1 MGGFLKG
8 LAKKL
13 VFVFVVSVLLLVVS
27 GYSLYLGKS
36 IADVFVTVYL
46 ATFIMLSI
54 AFYRFKNLDIDNF
67 LRWRFFETVGY
78 GVLALFLCVVTEKM
92 FHHFVLAT
100 TALVLFFTVI
110 PSTIYVL
117 IFNKKTL
124 IK

>member
-67 LRWRFFETVGY
+67 LRWRLFETVGY
-78 GVLALFLCVVTEKM
+78 GVLALILCVVTEKM

>member
-1 MGGFLKG
+1 MSGSLRA
-8 LAKKL
+8 LVKKF
-13 VFVFVVSVLLLVVS
+13 VFAFVVSVLLLVMS

-36 IADVFVTVYL
+36 IADVFITVYF

-54 AFYRFKNLDIDNF
+54 AFYRFKNFDIENF
-67 LRWRFFETVGY
+67 LRWKFFEIVGY
-78 GVLALFLCVVTEKM
+78 GFLALCLCVVTEKM

-110 PSTIYVL
+110 SSTIYVL